1 MIPLLLWRCPVCG
14 ADESLVHT
22 RRFLRPDQLRCDR
35 CNARWLVQRRP
46 GGDFYLIPQGDS
58 FQKAARSLADIY
70 REMKQKVVLAPIQD
84 ESILLQPGE
93 ELYLVSKPAVLHAE
107 ATDEIF
113 FPGQAAP
120 PSLEKR
126 QTAGRAVGPGR
137 LVLTSARWIWQG
149 EVGAGQQHFV
159 SFPLQ
164 KVQSVYAMMDYGL
177 SFLIGL
183 RLYCVDLAQESCLK
197 WITYYAL
204 VARRVLADSGH
215 IISTSHD

>member
-22 RRFLRPDQLRCDR
+22 RRFLRPEWLHCRC
-35 CNARWLVQRRP
+35 CNARWLVQRKP
-46 GGDFYLIPQGDS
+46 GDDFYLIPQGES
-58 FQKAARSLADIY
+58 LQKTACGLADVY
-70 REMKQKVVLAPIQD
+70 REMKQKVTLIPIRD
-84 ESILLQPGE
+84 ESVLLQPGE

-107 ATDEIF
+107 ETDEVF

-120 PSLEKR
+120 PLLEKR
-126 QTAGRAVGPGR
+126 RTAGRPVGPGR
-137 LVLTSARWIWQG
+137 LALTNERWIWLG
-149 EVGAGQQHFV
+149 DAGTEQQRFV
-159 SFPLQ
+159 AFPLQ

-204 VARRVLADSGH
+204 VARQVLADSGH
-215 IISTSHD
+215 SISTSHD